1 MLKKFITGVFLIC
14 LSTYSLQ
21 AAYLNKFVK
30 IIVHTKPGSSG
41 LLALANVYNEKAD
54 GYTLLAF
61 PAAYLAPIQ
70 TTNVGF
76 GLDDFEYHTFVT
88 IVFFK

>member
-21 AAYLNKFVK
+21 VAYLNKPVK
-30 IIVHTKPGSSG
+30 IIVHTKPGGSG
-41 LLALANVYNEKAD
+41 LLALANIYNEKAD
-54 GYTLLAF
+54 GYTLLVF

-70 TTNVGF
+70 TTNIGF

>member
-14 LSTYSLQ
+14 SSTYSLQ
-21 AAYLNKFVK
+21 AAYLNKPVK
-30 IIVHTKPGSSG
+30 IIVHTKPGGSG
-41 LLALANVYNEKAD
+41 LLALANIYNEKAD

-70 TTNVGF
+70 ITNISF
-76 GLDDFEYHTFVT
+76 
-88 IVFFK
+88 